1 MGRPGWRD
9 LSTPGKWL
17 SLHASPLSLYLFLGV
32 SPTYEMSVRWQVA
45 PVFRRLDSAVN
56 NKSVVHRGVSTAG
69 FSVVFRHSHNS
80 GKARQ
85 TALTNTSIWSQW
97 SSATQ
102 QLVSINQLTETE
114 TLYGIFRLCLEVC
127 FLHMVPNISVTNP
140 LRKVSYPGKLFKVNH
155 QLRDGRGG
163 NPGTR
168 APYSPPQT
176 RSRWQR

>member
-1 MGRPGWRD
+1 MHHPSPCTYFSGFLRRTKCLCVGR
-9 LSTPGKWL
+9 WL
-17 SLHASPLSLYLFLGV
+17 QYFGAEIPRSIISQLYIGVYLLQGFRLCSGIAIIQARHVRLHLPTRLFGPSGARPL
-32 SPTYEMSVRWQVA
+32 
-45 PVFRRLDSAVN
+45 
-56 NKSVVHRGVSTAG
+56 
-69 FSVVFRHSHNS
+69 NS
-80 GKARQ
+80 WFP
-85 TALTNTSIWSQW
+85 S
-97 SSATQ
+97 
-102 QLVSINQLTETE
+102 NQLTETE